1 MTEPVANA
9 PLAPPA
15 SNRAKWM
22 ALLAAFLGWLFD
34 GVEIGLYPLVAKPAI
49 TELVGEA
56 AMKADPSLFHANHAW
71 VVVAFLV
78 GAACGGALF
87 GWLGDRF
94 GRVRAMTW
102 SVLVYSIFSG
112 LCGLSQDVSQLVG
125 LRFMSALGMGGEWA
139 LGVALVMEVW
149 PSDKRWLLAGII
161 GAAANVGIA
170 LIAWAG
176 LYISNLGDALLWLGL
191 SEDLVKKLTANG
203 GWRLLMMLG
212 AAPALLTFVI
222 RIFVPESEKWKH
234 ASQNSAPVRL
244 GEIFGATHRR
254 FTLLATVLAAVA
266 LLGTWGSVQNL
277 PSIAADISGNAK
289 DARSTTQIWSALGSV
304 TGCLAASVLALYLTR
319 RWSYFV
325 MCLGSLV
332 LCAWLFRATPAFGS
346 GFLVLTFA
354 VGAITAAFYGWLPLY
369 LPELFPTRLRATAQG
384 FAFNA
389 GRVITAAGV
398 LILGHVMANPK
409 SLAPTCAVISLIYIV
424 GMVVIWF
431 CPETKG
437 KELPE

>member
-1 MTEPVANA
+1 MNIPNDQ
-9 PLAPPA
+9 PA
-15 SNRAKWM
+15 SAAARYM

-56 AMKADPSLFHANHAW
+56 TMKADPSLFHTNHAW

-78 GAACGGALF
+78 GAACGGAFF

-102 SVLVYSIFSG
+102 SVLAYSIFSG
-112 LCGLSQDVSQLVG
+112 LCGLSQEVWHLVA
-125 LRFMSALGMGGEWA
+125 LRFLSALGMGGEWA

-176 LYISNLGDALLWLGL
+176 LYISNLGTGLSFLGL
-191 SEDLVKKLTANG
+191 SDETVQKLTANG

-212 AAPALLTFVI
+212 AAPAFLTFII
-222 RIFVPESEKWKH
+222 RMFVPESEKWKH
-234 ASQNSAPVRL
+234 ASQNAAPVRL
-244 GEIFGATHRR
+244 SEIFGGNHIR
-254 FTLLATVLAAVA
+254 FTLLGTVLAAVA

-277 PSIAADISGNAK
+277 PSIASDIAGPDVKN
-289 DARSTTQIWSALGSV
+289 ARSVTQIWSALGSV
-304 TGCLAASVLALYLTR
+304 AGCLAASLFALVLSR
-319 RWSYFV
+319 RLSYFV
-325 MCLGSLV
+325 MSLGSLV
-332 LCAWLFRATPAFGS
+332 LCAWLFRATPAYGD

-389 GRVITAAGV
+389 GRLITAAGV

-409 SLAPTCAVISLIYIV
+409 SLAPTCAAISLVYV
-424 GMVVIWF
+424 AGLVVIWF

-437 KELPE
+437 KPLPE